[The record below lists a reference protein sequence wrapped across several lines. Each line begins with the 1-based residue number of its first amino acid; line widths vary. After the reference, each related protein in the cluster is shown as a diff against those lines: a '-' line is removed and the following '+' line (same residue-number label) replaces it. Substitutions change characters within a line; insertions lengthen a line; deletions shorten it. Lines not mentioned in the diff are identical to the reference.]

1 MKMCIFATCNRRI
14 MKFPRLVLFICA
26 LAFAVQGCKK
36 EDDDIKLYLSGSLEL
51 ATKMPRYVISGQKYD
66 FVPSGLSASDGT
78 HVAYYF
84 TKPITSGK
92 DTIMSKKFPAQKY
105 TYTVPDSLST
115 WQLTCVGY
123 AEDSQDYYTSS
134 IAQTFVV
141 VDPRLN
147 EGTLKGFRMFPGDE
161 TSEIRGDSYYTHAIG
176 NTIWMRQNLAY
187 IEGSEADGWNF
198 GHPYYESDAMR
209 TIFGSFYTWE
219 EARKAC
225 PSGWHLPSDQEW
237 VDLLKKGGAPD
248 DLKPLEESP
257 CGAGKLMD
265 WFYFNG
271 EKMWEYYRDVDV
283 TNDLYLSAIPAGYA
297 IVNDKSYDYKG
308 YGQYAAFWTSDE
320 IEGKGVYRY
329 IYMESDKVFVDRAS
343 KTGFAASVRCVR

>member
-1 MKMCIFATCNRRI
+1 
-14 MKFPRLVLFICA
+14 MKFSRSILFICA
-26 LAFAVQGCKK
+26 LALVIQGCKK
-36 EDDDIKLYLSGSLEL
+36 EEDDTKLYLSGSPTI
-51 ATKMPRYVISGQKYD
+51 ATSMPKYVIAGQKYD
-66 FVPSGLSASDGT
+66 FVPSGLYASDGT

-84 TKPITSGK
+84 TSPITSKK
-92 DTIMSKKFPAQKY
+92 DTIMSKKFPAQKF

-115 WQLTCVGY
+115 WQLNCTGY
-123 AEDSQDYYTSS
+123 AEGSDAYYTSS
-134 IAQTFVV
+134 IAQTFIV

-147 EGTLKGFRMFPGDE
+147 EGTLKGFRKFDGDVVMN
-161 TSEIRGDSYYTHAIG
+161 IHDDSYYTHTVG

-187 IEGSEADGWNF
+187 IQGSEADGWSF

-209 TIFGSFYTWE
+209 TIFGSYYTWE
-219 EARKAC
+219 EAVKAC
-225 PSGWHLPSDQEW
+225 PSGWHLSSDQEW
-237 VDLLKKGGAPD
+237 VDLLKKGGAPAE
-248 DLKPLEESP
+248 LQPLNESP

-265 WFYFNG
+265 WLYFNG
-271 EKMWEYYRDVDV
+271 EKMWEYYRGVDV
-283 TNDLYLSAIPAGYA
+283 TNDLFLTALPVGYA
-297 IVNDKSYDYKG
+297 IVNDKAYDYKG